1 MVAKEKLRLSV
12 LASGR
17 GSNFLALQQAIE
29 EGRLDAVI
37 CQVISNNAQAA
48 ALEKA
53 KEKGIQAIH
62 VDPKAYPNRE
72 EYEAQIVKYMQEADT
87 QLVVLAGYMRLVG
100 ETILQAYPNRV
111 VNIHPALLP
120 SFPGLH
126 AQRQAVEY
134 GAKYSGC
141 TVHFVDSGMDTGPV
155 ISQTAVPVYG
165 TDDEDSLSERILKEE
180 HKLYSKCIQWIAE
193 GRVKVEGRR
202 VIIQDE
208 INFR

>member
-1 MVAKEKLRLSV
+1 MVAKKLRLSV

-17 GSNFLALQQAIE
+17 GSNFLAIQQAIA

-37 CQVISNNAQAA
+37 RQVISNKADAP

-53 KEKGIQAIH
+53 RALGIKAIAI
-62 VDPKAYPNRE
+62 DPKSYPDRVV
-72 EYEAQIVKYMQEADT
+72 YERQIVEYLQAEGT
-87 QLVVLAGYMRLVG
+87 ELVVLAGYMLLVG
-100 ETILQAYPNRV
+100 ETLLQAYPNRV

-141 TVHFVDSGMDTGPV
+141 TVHFVDGGMDTGPV
-155 ISQTAVPVYG
+155 ICQTAVPVYSD
-165 TDDEDSLSERILKEE
+165 DDEDTLSDRILEQE
-180 HKLYSKCIQWIAE
+180 HILYARCIQWIAE
-193 GRVKVEGRR
+193 GRVTVEGHR
-202 VIIQDE
+202 VKIE
-208 INFR
+208 GEREVR

>member
-1 MVAKEKLRLSV
+1 MVAKKLRLSV

-17 GSNFLALQQAIE
+17 GSNFLAIQQAIA

-37 CQVISNNAQAA
+37 LQVISNKADAP

-53 KEKGIQAIH
+53 RALGIKAIAI
-62 VDPKAYPNRE
+62 DPKSYPDRVV
-72 EYEAQIVKYMQEADT
+72 YERQIVEYLQAEGT
-87 QLVVLAGYMRLVG
+87 ELVVLAGYMLLVG
-100 ETILQAYPNRV
+100 ETLLQAYPNRV

-141 TVHFVDSGMDTGPV
+141 TVHFVDGGMDTGPV
-155 ISQTAVPVYG
+155 ICQTAVPVYSD
-165 TDDEDSLSERILKEE
+165 DDEDTLSDRILEQE
-180 HKLYSKCIQWIAE
+180 HILYARCIQWIAE
-193 GRVKVEGRR
+193 GRVTVEGHR
-202 VIIQDE
+202 VTIE
-208 INFR
+208 GEREVR